1 MDRQGTGAPA
11 FRPSVDCEAHG
22 KRAKLTTMT
31 ASLQDLAAREPG
43 AEHASWTDHEVELP
57 GRGRTSVREAQGP
70 PHAPTVV
77 LLHGLAATGR
87 LNWFTALPALSER
100 FRVIVVDHRG
110 HGRGIRTPHF
120 RLADC
125 ADDAVAVADHLG
137 VASFIA
143 VGYSMGGPIAKLC
156 WSRHRDR
163 VRGLVLCAT
172 ANHFLRPEAQGA
184 VSAVFPGM
192 VVAARLMPRF
202 FLDRIIDG
210 MTRGIPAG
218 ERRDRVRR
226 EMEPSD
232 PATMLQ
238 AARAV
243 IRFSSRDWVAGID
256 VPTAVV
262 ITTQDQLVP
271 PRRQYRLA
279 TSIPGARVFE
289 VSGDHLACVSAAEQF
304 VPALV
309 EACEYVHARGLDD
322 GQLDTAARS
331 VAISSTR
338 SGVSADGT
346 SALDEMD
353 PEPR

>member
-1 MDRQGTGAPA
+1 MAESA
-11 FRPSVDCEAHG
+11 
-22 KRAKLTTMT
+22 
-31 ASLQDLAAREPG
+31 QDVAA
-43 AEHASWTDHEVELP
+43 WTDRDIELP
-57 GRGRTSVREAQGP
+57 GRGRMSIREAQGP
-70 PHAPTVV
+70 PDAPTVV

-87 LNWFTALPALSER
+87 LNWFTALPALAER
-100 FRVIVVDHRG
+100 FRVIIVDHRG
-110 HGRGIRTPHF
+110 HGRGIRTHHF

-125 ADDAVAVADHLG
+125 ADDAAAVADHLG
-137 VASFIA
+137 IESFIA

-156 WSRHRDR
+156 WSRHPDR

-210 MTRGIPAG
+210 MTRGLPEG
-218 ERRDRVRR
+218 DRRDRVRR

-232 PATMLQ
+232 PATVLQ

-243 IRFSSRDWVAGID
+243 IRFSSRDWAAGID

-271 PRRQYRLA
+271 PRRQYRMA
-279 TSIPGARVFE
+279 ASIPGARVFE
-289 VSGDHLACVSAAEQF
+289 VSGDHLACVRAAGQF

-309 EACEYVHARGLDD
+309 EACEYVDARGVGDL
-322 GQLDTAARS
+322 QAAARVMAARS
-331 VAISSTR
+331 VSNEIVR
-338 SGVSADGT
+338 
-346 SALDEMD
+346 
-353 PEPR
+353 EPG

>member
-1 MDRQGTGAPA
+1 MTVSLEDRWTSGA
-11 FRPSVDCEAHG
+11 
-22 KRAKLTTMT
+22 
-31 ASLQDLAAREPG
+31 G
-43 AEHASWTDHEVELP
+43 AVHTPWADRDIDLP
-57 GRGRTSVREAQGP
+57 GRGRTSIREVHGP
-70 PHAPTVV
+70 EGAPTLV

-87 LNWFTALPALSER
+87 LNWFAALSALSER

-110 HGRGIRTPHF
+110 HGRGIRTRHF

-125 ADDAVAVADHLG
+125 ADDAAAVADHLG
-137 VASFIA
+137 VESLIA

-156 WSRHRDR
+156 WSRHHDR

-210 MTRGIPAG
+210 MTRGLPEG
-218 ERRDRVRR
+218 DRRDRVRR

-232 PATMLQ
+232 PATVLQ

-243 IRFSSRDWVAGID
+243 IRFSSRDWAAGID

-271 PRRQYRLA
+271 PRRQYRMA
-279 TSIPGARVFE
+279 ASIPGARIFE
-289 VSGDHLACVSAAEQF
+289 VSGDHLACVRAAGQF

-309 EACEYVHARGLDD
+309 EACEYVDACGRRDLHARPHAVGDD
-322 GQLDTAARS
+322 
-331 VAISSTR
+331 V
-338 SGVSADGT
+338 
-346 SALDEMD
+346 DEQNG
-353 PEPR
+353 

>member
-1 MDRQGTGAPA
+1 MTEWAQGFETRG
-11 FRPSVDCEAHG
+11 
-22 KRAKLTTMT
+22 
-31 ASLQDLAAREPG
+31 PG
-43 AEHASWTDHEVELP
+43 VEHASWTDHDIELP
-57 GRGRTSVREAQGP
+57 GRGRTSIRVAHGP
-70 PHAPTVV
+70 PDAPTVV

-100 FRVIVVDHRG
+100 FRVIIVDHRG
-110 HGRGIRTPHF
+110 HGRGIRTDHF
-120 RLADC
+120 RLVDC

-137 VASFIA
+137 IESFIA

-172 ANHFLRPEAQGA
+172 AKHFLRPEAQGA

-192 VVAARLMPRF
+192 VVAARLMLRF

-210 MTRGIPAG
+210 MTRGLPAG
-218 ERRDRVRR
+218 DRRDRIRR

-232 PATMLQ
+232 PATVLQ

-256 VPTAVV
+256 VPTAIV

-271 PRRQYRLA
+271 PRRQYRMA
-279 TSIPGARVFE
+279 ASIPGARIFE
-289 VSGDHLACVSAAEQF
+289 VTGDHLACVRAAGQF

-309 EACEYVHARGLDD
+309 EACEYVDARSFRDLHAH
-322 GQLDTAARS
+322 AVARS
-331 VAISSTR
+331 VSTSSTC
-338 SGVSADGT
+338 SGVSAEST
-346 SALDEMD
+346 SPSPA
-353 PEPR
+353 PRTLSSSNE

>member
-1 MDRQGTGAPA
+1 
-11 FRPSVDCEAHG
+11 
-22 KRAKLTTMT
+22 MT
-31 ASLQDLAAREPG
+31 EWARESETRG
-43 AEHASWTDHEVELP
+43 RSVERTEWTDRDVEVA
-57 GRGRTSVREAQGP
+57 GRGCTSIREAQGP
-70 PHAPTVV
+70 PGAPTVV

-110 HGRGIRTPHF
+110 HGRGIRTRHF

-125 ADDAVAVADHLG
+125 ADDAVAIADHLG
-137 VASFIA
+137 IESFIA
-143 VGYSMGGPIAKLC
+143 VGYSMGGPIATLC
-156 WSRHRDR
+156 WSRHHDR

-184 VSAVFPGM
+184 LSAVFPGM

-210 MTRGIPAG
+210 MTRGLPAG
-218 ERRDRVRR
+218 DRRDRVRR

-232 PATMLQ
+232 PATVLQ

-243 IRFSSRDWVAGID
+243 IRFSSRDWAAGID

-262 ITTQDQLVP
+262 ITTEDQLVP
-271 PRRQYRLA
+271 PRRQYRMA
-279 TSIPGARVFE
+279 ASIPGAKVFE
-289 VSGDHLACVSAAEQF
+289 VTGDHLACVRAAGQF

-309 EACEYVHARGLDD
+309 EACEYVDVRARCDPHA
-322 GQLDTAARS
+322 TAHA
-331 VAISSTR
+331 VAGWTGSTSS
-338 SGVSADGT
+338 
-346 SALDEMD
+346 
-353 PEPR
+353 